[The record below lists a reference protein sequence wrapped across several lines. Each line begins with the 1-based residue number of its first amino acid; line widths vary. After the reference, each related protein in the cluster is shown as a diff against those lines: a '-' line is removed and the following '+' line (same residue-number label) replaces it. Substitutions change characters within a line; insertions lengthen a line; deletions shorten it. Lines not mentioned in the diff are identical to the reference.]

1 MKGTIHISRV
11 ASDFYFT
18 MKTYLSWSGG
28 KDSTASVILAHE
40 HKIPIDLIV
49 ISLPYFDK
57 AKGIYADHPL
67 HIDFIFNKAIPLF
80 ESWGYKVKVVSSD
93 KDYKYWFFKKRGNN
107 CKNPYYNGKTYG
119 WLLGGM
125 CKMNEEKTKPIKE
138 FVKKLDGEGWQ
149 SIVGIGID
157 EPKRLAKMRNREN
170 QISLLEKYNFTEKMA
185 YELCKEYGLLSPL
198 YEMGGMRQG
207 CFFCPNS
214 PIGELAKLQR
224 DYPNLWQEL
233 LDLNELYRQDKTQF
247 VAQGFKYGMTFDEI
261 INQVNAINNQITL
274 FDLIGE

>member
-1 MKGTIHISRV
+1 MGTYI
-11 ASDFYFT
+11 
-18 MKTYLSWSGG
+18 SWSGG

-40 HKIPIDLIV
+40 NNIPIDLII

-57 AKGIYADHPL
+57 EKGIYADHPL

-80 ESWGYKVKVVSSD
+80 KSWGYKIKVVSSD

-107 CKNPYYNGKTYG
+107 CKNPKYNGKTYG
-119 WLLGGM
+119 WLFGGM
-125 CKMNEEKTKPIKE
+125 CKMNEEKTKPI
-138 FVKKLDGEGWQ
+138 FALQRQLDGGGWS

-157 EPKRLAKMRNREN
+157 EPERLARVHKREK
-170 QISLLEKYNFTEKMA
+170 QTSLLEKFNYTCKMA
-185 YELCKEYGLLSPL
+185 YDLCKHYDLLSPL

-207 CFFCPNS
+207 CWFCPNS

-247 VAQGFKYGMTFDEI
+247 VAQGFKYGMTFDEV
-261 INQVNAINNQITL
+261 INQVTLINNQISL
-274 FDLIGE
+274 FDLLGEENGNE

>member
-1 MKGTIHISRV
+1 
-11 ASDFYFT
+11 

-28 KDSTASVILAHE
+28 KDSTASVILAHL

-49 ISLPYFDK
+49 ISLPHFDK

-67 HIDFIFNKAIPLF
+67 HIDFIFNKAKPLF
-80 ESWGYKVKVVSSD
+80 ESWGYKVKIVSSD

-107 CKNPYYNGKTYG
+107 CKNPKYNGKTYG

-138 FVKKLDGEGWQ
+138 FIKKLDGEGWQ

-157 EPKRLAKMRNREN
+157 EPKRLAKMRNRPN
-170 QISLLEKYNFTEKMA
+170 QISLLEKYGYTEKMA

-224 DYPNLWQEL
+224 DYPSLWQEL
-233 LDLNELYRQDKTQF
+233 LDLNELYKKDKTQF

-274 FDLIGE
+274 FDLLGD

>member
-1 MKGTIHISRV
+1 MNKK
-11 ASDFYFT
+11 

-28 KDSTASVILAHE
+28 KDSTASVILAYQ
-40 HKIPIDLIV
+40 HKIPIDLII

-57 AKGIYADHPL
+57 TKGIYADHPL

-80 ESWGYKVKVVSSD
+80 ESWGYKVKIVSSD
-93 KDYKYWFFKKRGNN
+93 KDYKYWFFKKRGNK
-107 CKNPYYNGKTYG
+107 CKNPEYNGKTYG

-125 CKMNEEKTKPIKE
+125 CKMNEEKTKPIKT
-138 FVKKLDGEGWQ
+138 FVKELDRVGWQ

-157 EPKRLAKMRNREN
+157 EPKRLAKMHNREN
-170 QISLLEKYNFTEKMA
+170 QTSLLEKYGYTEKMA

-207 CFFCPNS
+207 CFFCPNR
-214 PIGELAKLQR
+214 PIRELAKLQR
-224 DYPNLWQEL
+224 DYPSLWQEL

-274 FDLIGE
+274 FDLIKR